1 MKNAAMFVF
10 VVLAAAIAAHGAD
23 YYVSPGNAGAQA
35 PYATWET
42 AAATIEDAMALAVL
56 DKGCTVTLD
65 DGVYELAE
73 MLCVTN
79 TMTLTSRN
87 GRAHTFIEPG
97 ANFPAD
103 TRLCMVK
110 APTKTAADR
119 PVVSGITFRNATIN
133 TGYGAGVF
141 VRYPGGVVQDCR
153 ITGCKMLTQVKT
165 AIPSGALCGST
176 GTFIYRCIIDNN
188 EARWENPDSQYNVSA
203 GVAGI
208 TFVEDGANSITG
220 GPDVENCLVVHNY
233 GPAISYNNFAHSKP
247 VFRNCTAVD
256 NGGGAGLYH
265 LRESTFVNCIFLTA
279 TTLPQK
285 RGDGIKTSDNFNR
298 GATTWSHCYYN
309 SLGGSYASGRATW
322 TDNVVGFDPKFVNP
336 RAMDYR
342 LRADSPCRG
351 KGAAWDGDGTT
362 DLDGN
367 TIPSEGSPDIGCY
380 QYDPNHVPEESIL
393 YVATTGDDANDG
405 SDAAHAFA
413 TIPAAYAAA
422 TDGTEIRV
430 GPGTYTLDETLVLDK
445 KVTIIG
451 AGIDKSFI
459 TTSGPFRPVSLE
471 NDFTL
476 MSGFTFADIPYDG
489 PQVWNG
495 GVLENCR
502 VTRCLRTDAGSNQGF
517 VRVRHGCVNRCVI
530 DSNTN
535 LHGNISYA
543 VFLTSFHP
551 VTTIVQPAGFMLNS
565 LVYGNRSRNASSS
578 AVYLHRNST
587 SNGGVMRDCTVA
599 CNDMPY
605 AVSRTSYGLQI
616 ANRILRDR
624 DNGETKCWT
633 DGGASVPAD
642 RWLNNCTPVE
652 VGTSCVT
659 NNPLFKNAAKGNF
672 NLLPSSPC
680 VGVATPVAW
689 LMDALDLNGR
699 PRVAKDGT
707 QDIGCYQLLPPFATT
722 ISVR

>member
-1 MKNAAMFVF
+1 MKRILAVTAA
-10 VVLAAAIAAHGAD
+10 LAIAAAARGAD

-65 DGVYELAE
+65 DGVYGLAE

-87 GRAHTFIEPG
+87 GRAHTFVEPG
-97 ANFPAD
+97 PNFPAN
-103 TRLCMVK
+103 TRLCLVR
-110 APTKTAADR
+110 APTKAVADR
-119 PVVSGITFRNATIN
+119 PVVSGITFRNATI
-133 TGYGAGVF
+133 TSGYGAGIHVSF
-141 VRYPGGVVQDCR
+141 PGGIVQDCR
-153 ITGCKMLTQVKT
+153 VTGCKMLTSSSAT
-165 AIPSGALCGST
+165 PTGAISGSYA
-176 GTFIYRCIIDNN
+176 TFIYRCQIDNN
-188 EARWENPDSQYNVSA
+188 EARWENPEAQDNRSA

-208 TFVEDGANSITG
+208 TFIEGENGAAAGQG
-220 GPDVENCLVVHNY
+220 GPVVENCLIVHNY
-233 GPAISYNNFAHSKP
+233 GPAISYNNITYANP

-265 LRESTFVNCIFLTA
+265 ARESTFVNCIFLCA

-285 RGDGIKTSDNFNR
+285 RGHGIKTTDNFNR
-298 GATTWSHCYYN
+298 GATAWSHCYYN

-322 TDNVVGFDPKFVNP
+322 TDNIVGFDPKFVNP

-351 KGAAWDGDGTT
+351 AGAAWNGTGT
-362 DLDGN
+362 VDLDGN
-367 TIPSEGSPDIGCY
+367 TIPSEGAPDIGCY
-380 QYDPNHVPEESIL
+380 QYDPNHVPQESIL
-393 YVATTGDDANDG
+393 YVATTGDDENDG
-405 SDAAHAFA
+405 SDAAHAFE

-445 KVTIIG
+445 KVSVIG

-459 TTSGPFRPVSLE
+459 TSSGAFRPVSLE

-476 MSGFTFADIPYDG
+476 VSGFTFADIPYDG

-535 LHGNISYA
+535 THANVSYA
-543 VFLTSFHP
+543 VFLTSFNP

-565 LVYGNRSRNASSS
+565 LVYGNRSRNNSSS

-587 SNGGVMRDCTVA
+587 SNGGVMRDCTIA
-599 CNDMPY
+599 CNDMAW

-616 ANRILRDR
+616 ANCILRDR

-633 DGGASVPAD
+633 DGASPVPAD

-652 VGTSCVT
+652 VGTGCVT
-659 NNPLFKNAAKGNF
+659 NNPLFKGAAKGNF
-672 NLLPSSPC
+672 HLSRSSPC
-680 VGVATPVAW
+680 IGAAAPVAW
-689 LMDALDLNGR
+689 LMDALDLDGN
-699 PRVAKDGT
+699 PRVRKDGT
-707 QDIGCYQLLPPFATT
+707 QDIGCYQVPPPSDTVL
-722 ISVR
+722 SVR